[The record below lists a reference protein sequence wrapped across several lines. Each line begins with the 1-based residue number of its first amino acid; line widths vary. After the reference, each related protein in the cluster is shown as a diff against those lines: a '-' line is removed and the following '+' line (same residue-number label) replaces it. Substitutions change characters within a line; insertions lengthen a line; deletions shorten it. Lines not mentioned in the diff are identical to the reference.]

1 MFFNKKKIINQRPCK
16 PYILIMSK
24 RLPFNQSQALETC
37 VFCVFILF
45 FAFNLRSKLQMKQNT
60 NLPSVLGVGNALVD
74 IITVLENDLVLEKF
88 GLPRGSMT
96 LVNAELSKQ
105 IYDTVFSDRSE
116 MSTGGSV
123 ANTMRTLASLGGRC
137 GYLGKIGNDI
147 PGHVFKEAFE
157 KRGIS
162 THLYYSERATG
173 RVMGLV
179 SPDSERTMA
188 TYLGA
193 AAELTPSDF
202 STEIFQQYQYAYIE
216 GYLVFN
222 HDLIQAGVEIAKAA
236 GLKIAI
242 DLASFNVV
250 EANLDFLKDVIKN
263 HVDIVFANE
272 EEARSFTGKE
282 PEQALHE
289 IAGMC
294 ELAIVKVGRQ
304 GSFIKRGDEV
314 IKVSAVEANAV
325 DTTGAGDSYAAGFFY
340 GLTHNYDLET
350 CGKIAALI
358 SGKVVEVMGAN
369 LPDSQWPAINE
380 EIKEIVKL
388 KN

>member
-1 MFFNKKKIINQRPCK
+1 
-16 PYILIMSK
+16 
-24 RLPFNQSQALETC
+24 
-37 VFCVFILF
+37 
-45 FAFNLRSKLQMKQNT
+45 MKHNS

-74 IITVLENDLVLEKF
+74 IITVLENDLVLEEF

-96 LVNAELSKQ
+96 LVDAELSKK

-123 ANTMRTLASLGGRC
+123 ANTMRTLAGLGGRG
-137 GYLGKIGNDI
+137 GYLGKIGNDEL
-147 PGHVFKEAFE
+147 GHVFQNAFDQ
-157 KRGIS
+157 KGIS
-162 THLYYSERATG
+162 THLYFSKKATG

-193 AAELTPSDF
+193 AAELTPADF
-202 STEIFQQYQYAYIE
+202 STEIFQQYQYAYME

-222 HDLIQAGVEIAKAA
+222 HDLIKAGIEIAKAA

-250 EANLDFLKDVIKN
+250 EANLDFLKYIIKN

-294 ELAIVKVGRQ
+294 EIAVVKVGRQ
-304 GSFIKRGDEV
+304 GSFIKRGNEV
-314 IKVSAVEANAV
+314 IKVSAIEAKSV

-340 GLTHNYDLET
+340 GLTHNFDLET
-350 CGKIAALI
+350 CGQIAALV

-369 LPDSQWPAINE
+369 LPDSQWPSVKE
-380 EIKEIVKL
+380 EIEKIVKL